1 MLAPT
6 RKRFAMTA
14 TLFAGFL
21 LSLSLCLD
29 IGIVNVAI
37 IDAGLRR
44 GALAAFLVG
53 LGSCVGD
60 LIYATASAAGVAW
73 LLQYRFVQWLVW
85 VVGTCMLL
93 FLAGKM
99 AHACWNNRQGAALTQ
114 GRDGGVLPR
123 WALLRQGVLLALA
136 SPSAILWFAAAGAG
150 LIAQATAGESERIP
164 VFLLG
169 FFLGGLFWSA
179 GLALLVGRG
188 AQRVGRH
195 LRQVC
200 QVGSA
205 LLFFYLALK
214 VGSNGYTTL
223 LVN

>member
-1 MLAPT
+1 
-6 RKRFAMTA
+6 MTA

-37 IDAGLRR
+37 INAGIRR

-53 LGSCVGD
+53 LGSCLGD
-60 LIYATASAAGVAW
+60 LVYAAVSAAGVAW
-73 LLQYRFVQWLVW
+73 LLQYRALQWLVW
-85 VVGTCMLL
+85 VLGTLLLL

-99 AHACWNNRQGAALTQ
+99 AREAWRNVRPDADMARSSDGRAVPGWGLFRQGI
-114 GRDGGVLPR
+114 
-123 WALLRQGVLLALA
+123 LLALA

-150 LIAQATAGESERIP
+150 LIAQATAGDGERIP

-169 FFLGGLFWSA
+169 FFLGGLAWSA
-179 GLALLVGRG
+179 GLALLAGRG
-188 AQRVGRH
+188 AALVGRH

-200 QVGSA
+200 QALSA
-205 LLFFYLALK
+205 ALFLYLAAK
-214 VGSNGYTTL
+214 VGISGYVNL
-223 LVN
+223 LG